1 MCAELGGELMRR
13 RMTMLGQEEEEMSWK
28 EVKTVYAEND
38 GDVLFV
44 DGFEA
49 ERIRITAMVGATTD
63 NTGLRFSISKDLYD
77 KAFNLGTSTSKT
89 LMPLMFE
96 ISVVDR
102 YAITTPFAYP
112 KNVILINA
120 TNLVYC
126 GGFELPSGEQLLK
139 RFRISSAND
148 KLIAGS
154 WMKVEVWK

>member
-1 MCAELGGELMRR
+1 
-13 RMTMLGQEEEEMSWK
+13 MSWK
-28 EVKTVYAEND
+28 EVKTVYVEND
-38 GDVLFV
+38 GDALFV

-77 KAFNLGTSTSKT
+77 KFFYLGTSMSTA

-96 ISVVDR
+96 VSVVGM
-102 YAITTPFAYP
+102 YVLTTPFVYP
-112 KNVILINA
+112 KSAILANA
-120 TNLVYC
+120 TNSVHC
-126 GGFELPSGEQLLK
+126 GGCSLPSGEQIMK

>member
-1 MCAELGGELMRR
+1 
-13 RMTMLGQEEEEMSWK
+13 MSWK

-49 ERIRITAMVGATTD
+49 ERIRITAMVGATAD
-63 NTGLRFSISKDLYD
+63 NTGLRFSVSEDQYSNF
-77 KAFNLGTSTSKT
+77 FNAGQFVSTV

-96 ISVVDR
+96 VVVIGGYALTTLLTPPKSVIS
-102 YAITTPFAYP
+102 T
-112 KNVILINA
+112 NV
-120 TNLVYC
+120 TSSVYC
-126 GGFELPSGEQLLK
+126 GGCSLPSGEQIMK

>member
-1 MCAELGGELMRR
+1 
-13 RMTMLGQEEEEMSWK
+13 MSWK

-38 GDVLFV
+38 GDTLLV

-49 ERIRITAMVGATTD
+49 ERIRITAMVGATAD
-63 NTGLRFSISKDLYD
+63 NTGLRFSVSEDMFD
-77 KAFNLGTSTSKT
+77 KSFNLGTSTSKT

-102 YAITTPFAYP
+102 YAITTPFACP
-112 KNVILINA
+112 KNVTLINA
-120 TNLVYC
+120 TNLVHC
-126 GGFELPSGEQLLK
+126 GGCELPHGEQLLK

>member
-1 MCAELGGELMRR
+1 MLHR
-13 RMTMLGQEEEEMSWK
+13 RMMLLGQGKEEEMSWK

-63 NTGLRFSISKDLYD
+63 NTGLRFSVSEDQYGKF
-77 KAFNLGTSTSKT
+77 FNAGQFVSTV

-96 ISVVDR
+96 VAVIDG
-102 YAITTPFAYP
+102 YTLTTPLTPP
-112 KNVILINA
+112 KSVISPNV
-120 TNLVYC
+120 TSLVYC
-126 GGFELPSGEQLLK
+126 GGCSLPSGEQIMK

-154 WMKVEVWK
+154 WMKVEAWK